1 MSLLGLDV
9 GTTGVKALVFSVT
22 GQVLGS
28 AYREY
33 PLLHPR
39 PEWTELDGNQVW
51 ELTAEAIR
59 QAVETAGHDD
69 PVEAVSVS
77 CLGEATVPVA
87 KNGDVLRHSIL
98 GFDGRGQEEVDWW
111 EREVGKQHIFE
122 LTGRPLNLMY
132 TAHKLMWLRKHEPDL
147 YERTWKF
154 LGYGDYILWR
164 LGAEPVIGY
173 SLAGTTMLFDVH
185 EKAWSTELF
194 NVAQLDV
201 EKMAQPA
208 PAGTEVGT
216 ICASAAQRL
225 KLPPTVKLVVGG
237 HDQPCGALG
246 AGAVEDG
253 MAMDA
258 TGTVECITPTFDRL
272 VLTEGMLRNNLCCY
286 DHTVPGMYVSLAFNF
301 TGGSLLKWFR
311 DTLGQPEVDR
321 AARTGEDVYDVLLAQ
336 CADEPSP
343 VLVLPHLTLTGTPW
357 MDPKAK
363 GAIFG
368 LQLSTTRGEIIKGL
382 LDGIT
387 YEMRLNL
394 EMLNEAGVAIRELRA
409 IGGGARSPLWLQLK
423 ADIFGMPVA
432 RLNVTECA
440 CLGAAL
446 LAGTAVGR
454 YASVADAARTVVSV
468 EKVYQ
473 PRAEK
478 EDDYRHKYEIY
489 RGLYPA
495 TAELSHRL

>member
-9 GTTGVKALVFSVT
+9 GTTGAKAIVFREDGALL
-22 GQVLGS
+22 GQG
-28 AYREY
+28 YREY

-39 PEWTELDGNQVW
+39 PDWIELDPTQVW

-59 QAVETAGHDD
+59 EAVANAGGAD
-69 PVEAVSVS
+69 PVEALAVS
-77 CLGEATVPVA
+77 CLGEATAPVA
-87 KNGDVLRHSIL
+87 RDGRIVRNSIL
-98 GFDGRGQEEVDWW
+98 GFDARGQEEVDWW
-111 EREVGKQHIFE
+111 EAEVGRDRVFRI
-122 LTGRPLNLMY
+122 TGRPLSIMY
-132 TAHKLMWLRKHEPDL
+132 TAHKLMWLKKHEPQVYDG
-147 YERTWKF
+147 TWKF
-154 LGYGDYILWR
+154 LGYGDYTLWR
-164 LGAEPVIGY
+164 LGAEPAIDY
-173 SLAGTTMLFDVH
+173 SLAGTMMLFDVNT
-185 EKAWSTELF
+185 KQWSQELLEL
-194 NVAQLDV
+194 AGLDAGKLSKPV
-201 EKMAQPA
+201 

-216 ICASAAQRL
+216 LSPAVAESL
-225 KLPPTVKLVVGG
+225 GLPPGVKLVTGG

-246 AGAVEDG
+246 SGCVEDG

-258 TGTVECITPTFDRL
+258 TGTVECLTPAFSRL
-272 VLTEGMLRNNLCCY
+272 VLTDGMLRSNLCCY

-311 DTLGQPEVDR
+311 DTLGQADVEEAR
-321 AARTGEDVYDVLLAQ
+321 RTGDDVYDVLLRQ

-363 GAIFG
+363 GALFG
-368 LQLSTTRGEIIKGL
+368 LQLSTTKGELIKGL

-394 EMLNEAGVAIRELRA
+394 ELLREAGVTIRELRA
-409 IGGGARSPLWLQLK
+409 IGGGAKSPFWLQLK

-446 LAGTAVGR
+446 LAGTAAGR
-454 YASVADAARTVVSV
+454 YNSVAEAAQSVVSV
-468 EKVYQ
+468 EQVYE
-473 PRAEK
+473 PRPEK
-478 EDDYRHKYEIY
+478 EAAYRDKYAIY
-489 RGLYPA
+489 RDLYPT
-495 TAELSHRL
+495 TAPLSHRL